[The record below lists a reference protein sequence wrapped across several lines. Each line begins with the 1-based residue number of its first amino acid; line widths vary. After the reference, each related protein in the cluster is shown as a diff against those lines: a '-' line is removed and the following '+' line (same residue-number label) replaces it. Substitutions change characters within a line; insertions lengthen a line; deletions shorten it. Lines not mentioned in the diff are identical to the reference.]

1 MGRSDASKYEAI
13 NLLGDLRLRLGPSR
27 LAQCRL
33 DWWPQLDLGGRRPV
47 TSGGHSAYSAVKPS
61 VSIRNIRLTRIQFAS
76 LRGHA
81 VVVAISYGRR
91 RRRNAAHHITLAQ
104 FKFNISQLAW
114 LAERPH
120 HGCRPVVPAIVH
132 SGCYNPISGDR
143 RGPQSWFRAFPSA
156 WANERLGKCF
166 PDRVVSLVRGSFRL
180 AEEHSGGF
188 KWIPAGAGGV
198 ARGNG
203 TALVVAGPSKKV

>member
-1 MGRSDASKYEAI
+1 MPVRLVAPARSGWTATSHQRRPLS
-13 NLLGDLRLRLGPSR
+13 LLSCQTLSVDQEHPTDPNPICLPARPRRRGGHFLRPTTTTTTQMRPIKSPWRSLGSIF
-27 LAQCRL
+27 
-33 DWWPQLDLGGRRPV
+33 PQLAL
-47 TSGGHSAYSAVKPS
+47 
-61 VSIRNIRLTRIQFAS
+61 
-76 LRGHA
+76 
-81 VVVAISYGRR
+81 
-91 RRRNAAHHITLAQ
+91 
-104 FKFNISQLAW
+104 
-114 LAERPH
+114 LAERQH

-156 WANERLGKCF
+156 WVNERLGKCF
-166 PDRVVSLVRGSFRL
+166 PDRVVSLDRGSFRL